1 LNNTSILRTSIL
13 LTLSKK
19 LRWTIKVAFLLRE
32 DHERAEV
39 HEQISSAR
47 REYQEELTR
56 LKNMTSYKKMEH
68 FYGKFDD
75 LRELIDRKFN
85 KIITYLRTKQ
95 AESPTAQV
103 ERVSYQDI
111 IQNLNNT
118 FNTHI

>member
-1 LNNTSILRTSIL
+1 M

-32 DHERAEV
+32 DHELAEV

-56 LKNMTSYKKMEH
+56 LKNMTSYKKMDH
-68 FYGKFDD
+68 FYGKFDV
-75 LRELIDRKFN
+75 LREDIDRRFN

-95 AESPTAQV
+95 AESPTPV
-103 ERVSYQDI
+103 REVSNQDI

-118 FNTHI
+118 LDAHI